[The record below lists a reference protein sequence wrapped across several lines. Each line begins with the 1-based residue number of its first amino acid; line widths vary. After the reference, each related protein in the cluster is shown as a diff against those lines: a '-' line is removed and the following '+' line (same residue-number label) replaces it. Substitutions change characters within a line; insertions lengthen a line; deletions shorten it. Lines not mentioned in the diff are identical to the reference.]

1 MAYTL
6 LTDLNKIAK
15 EEDEYKT
22 LYETV
27 ICDMFKCDLEDL
39 ETMANLWANAEE
51 PKEPI
56 DLIEQGER
64 ASVARAGEKEWL
76 QQATA
81 DSQEDEPS
89 TSLGIQSNRAPKVGN
104 MVAIG
109 DNSFGHIVGVEPVDQ
124 KVIIKDKRSGQERVF
139 KFAELGGPKMVN
151 GQMAWRLNQ

>member
-6 LTDLNKIAK
+6 LIDLNKVAK

-27 ICDMFKCDLEDL
+27 ICDIFKCDLEDL

-56 DLIEQGER
+56 DLIEMER
-64 ASVARAGEKEWL
+64 ASVARAGEREWL
-76 QQATA
+76 QQAAA

-89 TSLGIQSNRAPKVGN
+89 TSLGIQSKRAPEVGN

-109 DNSFGHIVGVEPVDQ
+109 NNSFGHIVGVEPVDQ
-124 KVIIKDKRSGQERVF
+124 KVIIKDKRSGEERVF
-139 KFAELGGPKMVN
+139 KFAELSEPQMVN
-151 GQMAWRLNQ
+151 GKLAWKLNT